1 VVAPLADERERRIE
15 VVGPDATIAFTNK
28 GARLISW
35 RLEAFKDAKGRDE
48 EMVANVPGGPR
59 PLDVETGDPS
69 VDARL
74 LEGLFKASAETLPLT
89 SAGGTLTFRYAQ
101 GDLEA
106 EKLLRF
112 EPKGY
117 LASLSV
123 QVRQAGKNLPVRLLW
138 GPGLGNPTPQEKEVQ
153 GYVPPQAVALARGG
167 VERIPAEKL
176 STPQAL
182 PEVEWVGVESQYFA
196 ALLVPP
202 QGIGGGQLRA
212 VTIPGAEGRGG
223 TFAAAAVELGT
234 SPQPALLYVGPKDYQ
249 SLSRLGHRF
258 AEVVPVGDWIGPI
271 VVMLMRLLRFVQG
284 HVGNYGWS
292 IVALTVLI
300 NLLMSPLRHYSIAN
314 GIKMAKIAPE
324 MKVIQERYRGLPAME
339 KHEKVQKE
347 MAALYA
353 KHGMSMG
360 TQMAMGCMP
369 LLLTM
374 PFLFAFYRVLS
385 VSIELRGASFL
396 WISDLSHKDP
406 LFITPVLMGA
416 SMVLMQR
423 MTPSAMDPAQQRM
436 MMIMPLVFMV
446 MFFAAPAGL
455 NLYWLASNVCSI
467 LQQAVTLKIVGAA
480 AAPGKAPDRRKK

>member
-1 VVAPLADERERRIE
+1 MEERRLLLAIALSLVVLTAWRYLTPTPPPPEVGPKPAVPGSVASGPEAMPPPGTVPPASPAPTVVAPLADERERRIE

-202 QGIGGGQLRA
+202 GRTGAGELRA
-212 VTIPGAEGRGG
+212 VSVAEPGGEAQPAPLVALDLPSGD
-223 TFAAAAVELGT
+223 A
-234 SPQPALLYVGPKDYQ
+234 PALLYVGPKDHTQ
-249 SLSRLGHRF
+249 LSRLGHGLV
-258 AEVVPVGDWIGPI
+258 AVVPVGDWIGPI
-271 VVMLMRLLRFVQG
+271 VVPLMKLLRFVHG
-284 HVGNYGWS
+284 HIGNYGWS
-292 IVALTVLI
+292 IVLLTVLI
-300 NLLMSPLRHYSIAN
+300 NLAMAPLRHRPWTRAGRRCS
-314 GIKMAKIAPE
+314 AKW
-324 MKVIQERYRGLPAME
+324 RSCTPAT
-339 KHEKVQKE
+339 
-347 MAALYA
+347 A
-353 KHGMSMG
+353 
-360 TQMAMGCMP
+360 
-369 LLLTM
+369 
-374 PFLFAFYRVLS
+374 
-385 VSIELRGASFL
+385 
-396 WISDLSHKDP
+396 
-406 LFITPVLMGA
+406 
-416 SMVLMQR
+416 
-423 MTPSAMDPAQQRM
+423 
-436 MMIMPLVFMV
+436 
-446 MFFAAPAGL
+446 
-455 NLYWLASNVCSI
+455 
-467 LQQAVTLKIVGAA
+467 
-480 AAPGKAPDRRKK
+480 